1 MFLRK
6 LFRTENKLAWVLID
20 LIIVIIGVY
29 SAFLIQN
36 YATEKSNTKEREKV
50 YSALKYE
57 LEFFRFLGPEMS
69 SFMKDAYVRFD
80 SIRDKGQVA
89 DFSNWIY
96 IQPQYSYQIVEYA
109 INLQGNEVIDFQ
121 MQQLLQNLYVEIKRL
136 EYAERKI
143 EEFSNEYASIPL
155 DLDSKSP
162 EVTLLKQKNRDNFE
176 WFLTYFSARG
186 GILARTGEV
195 ASEALPLIN
204 QRLDPIVRRN
214 IEEDL
219 ITSQLKRFSSAEGI
233 IPIIMKQFPDFTEED
248 IRQMSEKTKD
258 SNPENK

>member
-1 MFLRK
+1 M
-6 LFRTENKLAWVLID
+6 LID

-36 YATEKSNTKEREKV
+36 YAAQKSNAKEREKV

-57 LEFFRFLGPEMS
+57 LEFFRFMGPEMS
-69 SFMKDAYVRFD
+69 SFMNDAYTRFD
-80 SIRDKGQVA
+80 SIRDQGQVA

-143 EEFSNEYASIPL
+143 EEFSNEYNSISNS
-155 DLDSKSP
+155 LDSNEP
-162 EVTLLKQKNRDNFE
+162 EVILLKQKNRDNFE
-176 WFLTYFSARG
+176 WFLTYFRARG

-195 ASEALPLIN
+195 AAEALPLIN
-204 QRLDPIVRRN
+204 QRLDPVIRRN

-219 ITSQLKRFSSAEGI
+219 IKSQLKRFSSAEGI
-233 IPIIMKQFPDFTEED
+233 IPIILKQFPDFSEEEILEMHENTKESAD
-248 IRQMSEKTKD
+248 EK
-258 SNPENK
+258 